1 MARKRIGI
9 GGFMLESNGHSPIAA
24 RAEFEANVLLEGA
37 AMLDDLRTREPRSP
51 VCLQGFYEAMN
62 ARGDWEPVPLLVT
75 SAGASGP
82 VDQDFFDYVMA
93 RTEALLKEAGKL
105 DAVFFS
111 QHGAATATR
120 DVDPDGRMFA
130 MVREMVGPDVPIL
143 ATLDLH
149 ANVSQLMVDT
159 TDVLVGYRCNPHT
172 DMAERGAEAAD
183 ILHRVFGGMKTHAA
197 FVKLP
202 LIPPSTS
209 QNTKSGPYADLIAY
223 GQSKMAPG
231 MVNVSVLSGF
241 SLGDT
246 PKNGMSVIVTAERAE
261 QARAVARDV
270 AQHAWTMR
278 QRFVARL
285 TPLDKAIEL
294 AAARSRDPSLPPLIF
309 ADVADNPGGGG
320 RGNTTFILEAFHK
333 AGITGAALGPFYDP
347 ALARDAVERGIGA
360 TFEARF
366 NRDETQE
373 FSRPYAAKARVLA
386 VSDGRCV
393 ARRGI
398 QAGRTLDLGPSAAL
412 AVGGITVIVVSIRH
426 QGHDPVFFELFG
438 IDLRGLRCLVVKS
451 RGHFRA
457 AFDDIFSDDRIV
469 EVDVP
474 GLTTPMLHRH
484 PFRQAPRPIF
494 PLDPD
499 MEWFVPAA

>member
-1 MARKRIGI
+1 MTGKRVAI
-9 GGFMLESNGHSPIAA
+9 GGFMLESNGHSPVAS
-24 RAEFEANVLLEGA
+24 RGEFEANVLLEGE
-37 AMLDDLRTREPRSP
+37 AMLADLRTHEPRSP
-51 VCLQGFYEAMN
+51 VCLQGFFEAMN

-93 RTEALLKEAGKL
+93 RTRALIEAAGKV
-105 DAVFFS
+105 DAVFLS

-130 MVREMVGPDVPIL
+130 MVRELVGPTVPIV

-149 ANVSQLMVDT
+149 ANVSQLMVDA

-183 ILHRVFGGMKTHAA
+183 VLHRMFAGMKTHAA
-197 FVKLP
+197 FIKLP

-223 GQSKMAPG
+223 GQSKMGPG
-231 MVNVSVLSGF
+231 VVNVSVLSGF

-246 PKNGMSVIVTAERAE
+246 PKNGMSIIVTAERQD
-261 QARAVARDV
+261 QARALARDI
-270 AQHAWTMR
+270 AQHAWAMR

-285 TPLDKAIEL
+285 TPLDTAVEL
-294 AAARSRDPSLPPLIF
+294 AVARSRDPSLPSLIF

-320 RGNTTFILEAFHK
+320 RGNTTYILEAFHN
-333 AGITGAALGPFYDP
+333 AGVSGAALGPFYDP
-347 ALARDAVERGIGA
+347 ALAREAVERGVDA
-360 TFEARF
+360 EFQARF

-373 FSRPYAAKARVLA
+373 FSRPFSAKARLLA
-386 VSDGRCV
+386 ISDGRCV

-412 AVGGITVIVVSIRH
+412 NVGGITVVVVSVRH
-426 QGHDPVFFELFG
+426 QGHDPIFFELFG
-438 IDLRGLRCLVVKS
+438 IDLRKLRALVVKS

-457 AFDDIFSDDRIV
+457 AFDDIFSDDRII

-484 PFRQAPRPIF
+484 PFRHAPRPIF

-499 MEWFVPAA
+499 MQWSLPAA